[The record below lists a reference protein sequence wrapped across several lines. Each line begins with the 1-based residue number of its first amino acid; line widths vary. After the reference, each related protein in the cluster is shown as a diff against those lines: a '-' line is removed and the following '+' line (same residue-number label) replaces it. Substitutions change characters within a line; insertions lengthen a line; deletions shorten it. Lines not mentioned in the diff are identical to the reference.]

1 MKKRMKTLFTP
12 FAIFAMA
19 LGIGVSLSAPREDV
33 GVKAATVTET
43 ITFVSAGSYSVD
55 IADGVIDEA
64 RYTLTNTGSATFT
77 ASFTKND
84 SSTASIFNNTSNEVR
99 LYNGAGGNGGQL
111 TFTITG
117 GLFTGVKVNTSRN
130 SGLSVNGGPLK
141 TTATVSE
148 TFTATDTLTLK
159 NVASSTSQVRMTDI
173 TMTYEEGEVVIPE
186 FGNLDKIEL
195 DASSPA
201 LKLQYY
207 VGETFSSEG
216 LVVTAFDDSDP
227 VLKETVTDFTTNFDD
242 HIFTLDDVG
251 EVPVE
256 VSHTRE
262 GITKT
267 ANYIINVLDIADLV
281 KYAKVSS
288 VDQLYIGATYI
299 IAGSNAD
306 GTYPMSTVQNSNN
319 RGAFEATLQDET
331 VVDHEEIQKFELVK
345 GSVENSFGFKTING
359 TANQFIYAAGGTSSN
374 YLRTSATLDGNASW
388 RITFEGKTTIAA
400 QGSSTRNY
408 LRFNDGNTPK
418 LFSAYASSSS
428 VTNLPDLYVD
438 LTTIG
443 DSSYSKAYSL
453 AYDINVELGL
463 GAEGSC
469 ENILNSIIAKFD
481 NLSSDAKNIFNTSLD
496 PEFVSA
502 RARIEYLTSWVDST
516 NGTQS
521 PRQVATND
529 TNNVAAVV
537 LIGVIGLTTLVGYYF
552 INKKKLTA

>member
-1 MKKRMKTLFTP
+1 
-12 FAIFAMA
+12 
-19 LGIGVSLSAPREDV
+19 
-33 GVKAATVTET
+33 
-43 ITFVSAGSYSVD
+43 
-55 IADGVIDEA
+55 
-64 RYTLTNTGSATFT
+64 
-77 ASFTKND
+77 
-84 SSTASIFNNTSNEVR
+84 
-99 LYNGAGGNGGQL
+99 
-111 TFTITG
+111 
-117 GLFTGVKVNTSRN
+117 
-130 SGLSVNGGPLK
+130 
-141 TTATVSE
+141 
-148 TFTATDTLTLK
+148 
-159 NVASSTSQVRMTDI
+159 
-173 TMTYEEGEVVIPE
+173 
-186 FGNLDKIEL
+186 
-195 DASSPA
+195 
-201 LKLQYY
+201 
-207 VGETFSSEG
+207 
-216 LVVTAFDDSDP
+216 
-227 VLKETVTDFTTNFDD
+227 
-242 HIFTLDDVG
+242 
-251 EVPVE
+251 
-256 VSHTRE
+256 
-262 GITKT
+262 
-267 ANYIINVLDIADLV
+267 
-281 KYAKVSS
+281 
-288 VDQLYIGATYI
+288 
-299 IAGSNAD
+299 
-306 GTYPMSTVQNSNN
+306 MSTVQNSNN

-463 GAEGSC
+463 DAEGSC

>member
-117 GLFTGVKVNTSRN
+117 GVFTGVTVETSQN
-130 SGLSVNGGPLK
+130 NGLSVNGGPSNK
-141 TTATVSE
+141 SATVSE
-148 TFTATDTLTLK
+148 TFTATNTLTLQ
-159 NVASSTSQVRMTDI
+159 NVASSTSQVRMKDI

-186 FGNLDKIEL
+186 FGDLDKIEL

-267 ANYIINVLDIADLV
+267 ANYIINVLDIADIA
-281 KYAKVSS
+281 KYTKVSS

-299 IAGSNAD
+299 IAGSNAN

-319 RGAFEATLQDET
+319 RSAFEATLQDET

-359 TANQFIYAAGGTSSN
+359 TANQYIYAAGGTSSN

-408 LRFNDGNTPK
+408 LRFNDQNNP
-418 LFSAYASSSS
+418 LFSAYASDSS

-481 NLSSDAKNIFNTSLD
+481 NLSSDAKNIFNTSLE

>member
-1 MKKRMKTLFTP
+1 MKKIIRKLFAP
-12 FAIFAMA
+12 IA
-19 LGIGVSLSAPREDV
+19 LLSLAFGVTISINNHHEIGAN
-33 GVKAATVTET
+33 AASHTMV
-43 ITFVSAGSYSVD
+43 FDSAGKYTNG
-55 IADGVIDEA
+55 IADGEIAAE
-64 RYTLTNTGSATFT
+64 RYTLSNTGSATLSVKFN
-77 ASFTKND
+77 KNN
-84 SSTASIFNNTSNEVR
+84 STNTIFNNSAGEIR
-99 LYNGAGGNGGQL
+99 LYAGNGNGGQL

-117 GLFTGVKVNTSRN
+117 GLFTGVKVETSQN
-130 SGLSVNGGPLK
+130 AGLSVNGGTPK
-141 TTATVSE
+141 TTLTVSE
-148 TFTATDTLTLK
+148 TFTATDTLTLQH
-159 NVASSTSQVRMTDI
+159 VASSGQVRMEEI
-173 TMTYEEGEVVIPE
+173 TMTYEDGEVVIPE

-251 EVPVE
+251 EVPVV
-256 VSHTRE
+256 VSYTRE

-267 ANYIINVLDIADLV
+267 ANYIINVLAISDLA

-299 IAGSNAD
+299 IAVSIDN
-306 GTYPMSTVQNSNN
+306 GTYAMSTVQNSNN
-319 RGAFEATLQDET
+319 RGAFEATLQGET

-359 TANQFIYAAGGTSSN
+359 TANQYIYAAGGDSKN
-374 YLRTSATLDGNASW
+374 YLRTSEELDGNASW
-388 RITFEGKTTIAA
+388 RITFEGETTIAA
-400 QGSSTRNY
+400 QGSSTRNF
-408 LRFNDGNTPK
+408 LRFNDGNNPK
-418 LFSAYASSSS
+418 IFAAYASSSS
-428 VTNLPDLYVD
+428 VTNLPNLYVD

-469 ENILNSIIAKFD
+469 ENILNSITAKFD

-496 PEFVSA
+496 AEFVSA
-502 RARIEYLTSWVDST
+502 RARIEYLTSWVSANSGSGSNRVNKLGNSD
-516 NGTQS
+516 NLY
-521 PRQVATND
+521 
-529 TNNVAAVV
+529 AVV
-537 LIGVIGLTTLVGYYF
+537 TIGAMGLTSILGYYF
-552 INKKKLTA
+552 INKKKKFN

>member
-1 MKKRMKTLFTP
+1 MKKIIRKLFAP
-12 FAIFAMA
+12 IALLSLA
-19 LGIGVSLSAPREDV
+19 LGVTISINNHHEIGAN
-33 GVKAATVTET
+33 AASHTMV
-43 ITFVSAGSYSVD
+43 FDSAGQYKSN
-55 IADGVIDEA
+55 IADGEIAAE
-64 RYTLTNTGSATFT
+64 RYTLSNTGSATLSVKFN
-77 ASFTKND
+77 KNN
-84 SSTASIFNNTSNEVR
+84 SGTTSIFNNSGGEIR
-99 LYNGAGGNGGQL
+99 LYGGSGNGGQL

-117 GLFTGVKVNTSRN
+117 GLFTGVTVNTSRN
-130 SGLSVNGGPLK
+130 TGLSVNGGPSI

-148 TFTATDTLTLK
+148 TFTATDTLTLR
-159 NVASSTSQVRMTDI
+159 NVASGTNQVRMTDI

-195 DASSPA
+195 DTSSPA

-256 VSHTRE
+256 VSYTRD

-267 ANYIINVLDIADLV
+267 ANYIINVLAIADLA

-299 IAGSNAD
+299 IAGSKDNE
-306 GTYPMSTVQNSNN
+306 TYAMSTVQNSNN
-319 RGAFEATLQDET
+319 RGAFKATLQDET

-359 TANQFIYAAGGTSSN
+359 TANQYIYAAGGTSSN
-374 YLRTSATLDGNASW
+374 RLRTSATLDGNASW

-408 LRFNDGNTPK
+408 LRFNDGNNPPI
-418 LFSAYASSSS
+418 FSAYASSSS
-428 VTNLPDLYVD
+428 VTNLPNLYVD

-469 ENILNSIIAKFD
+469 ENILNSITAKFD

-496 PEFVSA
+496 AEFVSA
-502 RARIEYLTSWVDST
+502 RARIEYLTSWVSANSGSGSNRVNKLGNSD
-516 NGTQS
+516 NLY
-521 PRQVATND
+521 
-529 TNNVAAVV
+529 AVV
-537 LIGVIGLTTLVGYYF
+537 TIGAMGLTSILGYYF
-552 INKKKLTA
+552 INKKKKFN

>member
-1 MKKRMKTLFTP
+1 MKKILKKLLAP
-12 FAIFAMA
+12 FAILSLA
-19 LGIGVSLSAPREDV
+19 LGVTISINNHHEIGAN
-33 GVKAATVTET
+33 AASHTMV
-43 ITFVSAGSYSVD
+43 FDSAGKYTNG
-55 IADGVIDEA
+55 IADGEIAAE
-64 RYTLTNTGSATFT
+64 RYTLSNTGSATLSVKFN
-77 ASFTKND
+77 KNN
-84 SSTASIFNNTSNEVR
+84 SANTIFNNSAGEIR
-99 LYNGAGGNGGQL
+99 LYAGNGNGGQL

-117 GLFTGVKVNTSRN
+117 GLFTGVKVETSQN
-130 SGLSVNGGPLK
+130 AGLSVNGGAPK
-141 TTATVSE
+141 TTLTVSE
-148 TFTATDTLTLK
+148 TFTATDTLTLQH
-159 NVASSTSQVRMTDI
+159 VASSGQVRMTDI

-195 DASSPA
+195 DTSSPA

-251 EVPVE
+251 EVPVV
-256 VSHTRE
+256 VSYTRD

-267 ANYIINVLDIADLV
+267 ANYIINVLAISDLA

-299 IAGSNAD
+299 IAGSKDNE
-306 GTYPMSTVQNSNN
+306 TYAMSTVQNSNN
-319 RGAFEATLQDET
+319 RGAFKATLQDET

-359 TANQFIYAAGGTSSN
+359 TANQYIYAAGDSSN
-374 YLRTSATLDGNASW
+374 LLRTSATLDGNASW
-388 RITFEGKTTIAA
+388 RITFEGETTIAA

-408 LRFNDGNTPK
+408 LRFNDGNNPPI
-418 LFSAYASSSS
+418 FSAYGSTSS

-469 ENILNSIIAKFD
+469 ENILNSITAKFD

-496 PEFVSA
+496 AEFVSA
-502 RARIEYLTSWVDST
+502 RARIEYLTSWVSANSGSGSNRVNKLGNSD
-516 NGTQS
+516 NLY
-521 PRQVATND
+521 
-529 TNNVAAVV
+529 AVV
-537 LIGVIGLTTLVGYYF
+537 TIGAISLTSILGYYF
-552 INKKKLTA
+552 INKKKKFN

>member
-1 MKKRMKTLFTP
+1 MQPVILWCLIPLVRYQN
-12 FAIFAMA
+12 
-19 LGIGVSLSAPREDV
+19 G
-33 GVKAATVTET
+33 
-43 ITFVSAGSYSVD
+43 
-55 IADGVIDEA
+55 IADGEIAAE
-64 RYTLTNTGSATFT
+64 RYTLSNTGSATLSVKFN
-77 ASFTKND
+77 KN
-84 SSTASIFNNTSNEVR
+84 SSGTTSIFNNSAGEIR
-99 LYNGAGGNGGQL
+99 LYGGSGNGGQL

-117 GLFTGVKVNTSRN
+117 GLFTGVTVNTSQN
-130 SGLSVNGGPLK
+130 GGLSVNGGPMN
-141 TTATVSE
+141 TNETVSE
-148 TFTATDTLTLK
+148 TFIATDTLTLR
-159 NVASSTSQVRMTDI
+159 NVASGTTQVRMTDI

-195 DASSPA
+195 DTSSPA

-256 VSHTRE
+256 VSYTRD

-267 ANYIINVLDIADLV
+267 ANYIINVLAIADLA

-299 IAGSNAD
+299 IAGSKDNE
-306 GTYPMSTVQNSNN
+306 TYAMSTVQNSNN
-319 RGAFEATLQDET
+319 RGAFKATLQDET

-359 TANQFIYAAGGTSSN
+359 TANQYIYAAGGTSSN
-374 YLRTSATLDGNASW
+374 RLRTSATLDGNASW

-408 LRFNDGNTPK
+408 LRFNDGNNPPI
-418 LFSAYASSSS
+418 FSAYGSSSS
-428 VTNLPDLYVD
+428 VTNLPNLYVD

-469 ENILNSIIAKFD
+469 ENILNSITAKFD

-496 PEFVSA
+496 AEFVSA
-502 RARIEYLTSWVDST
+502 RARIEYLTSWVSANSGSGSNRVNKLGNSD
-516 NGTQS
+516 NLY
-521 PRQVATND
+521 
-529 TNNVAAVV
+529 AVV
-537 LIGVIGLTTLVGYYF
+537 TIGAMGLTSILGYYF
-552 INKKKLTA
+552 INKKKKFN